1 MSTTKTE
8 RAGKRRRSPHLS
20 VVDDRPLWS
29 RLTSRAVVLLLV
41 AAALVMSLAFP
52 IREFVAQRAEISAL
66 QNELA
71 TYEDRVA
78 ALKEQQEQWAD
89 PAYVE
94 QQARDRLHYVFPGET
109 GLVLLS
115 PDDMKQARKAEVPV
129 VAPPE
134 VAWYDTLWSSVAAAD
149 SE

>member
-1 MSTTKTE
+1 MPATE
-8 RAGKRRRSPHLS
+8 ETRTDKRRARHLS

-52 IREFVAQRAEISAL
+52 IREFIAQRAEISAL
-66 QNELA
+66 ENELQA
-71 TYEDRVA
+71 HEDRVA
-78 ALKEQQEQWAD
+78 ELKAEEQRWAD
-89 PAYVE
+89 PDYVE
-94 QQARDRLHYVFPGET
+94 MQARERLHYVFPGET

-115 PDDMKQARKAEVPV
+115 PDDMKNARDAQVPV
-129 VAPPE
+129 AVEPE
-134 VAWYDTLWSSVAAAD
+134 VAWYNTLWSSVAAAD